1 MMINIF
7 PRLTSPKGFE
17 GRALMQQA
25 LTEYFASECDT
36 EEDVPKFTRD
46 RLELERAF
54 GMTPDQMA
62 GLEVAVL
69 HGALSNTIP
78 TAYWMLVY
86 VFSNPELL
94 EKLRAE
100 ALAVAKETSKSSQGQ
115 RELALDVVRLEE
127 KCPLLF
133 STLRE
138 TQRVISTAVL
148 NRKVMADTVISDG
161 ENSYLLKKGNNLQV
175 AHGVTHNL
183 EDVWGRNVGEFDGER
198 FLRAAGQSSQVKSE
212 DDLVVKPGAYTPF
225 GAGKHI
231 CPGRFFA
238 SGEILGFMVP
248 LILGFDIVDLHG
260 RSIRVPDAATPWITT
275 PLAKPVAGA
284 DLSAR
289 LSRRVG
295 WENVVWKVAG

>member
-1 MMINIF
+1 
-7 PRLTSPKGFE
+7 
-17 GRALMQQA
+17 
-25 LTEYFASECDT
+25 
-36 EEDVPKFTRD
+36 
-46 RLELERAF
+46 
-54 GMTPDQMA
+54 MTPGQMA

-86 VFSNPELL
+86 VFSNQELL
-94 EKLRAE
+94 EKLRTE
-100 ALAVAKETSKSSQGQ
+100 TLAVTKETSDSSHGQ
-115 RELALDVVRLEE
+115 RELTLDVVRLEE

-138 TQRVISTAVL
+138 TQRIISTAVL
-148 NRKVMADTVISDG
+148 NRKVMADTVITDG
-161 ENSYLLKKGNNLQV
+161 TNSYLLKKGNNLQV
-175 AHGVTHNL
+175 AHGVIHTL
-183 EDVWGRNVGEFDGER
+183 EDVWGSNVGEFDSER
-198 FLRAAGQSSQVKSE
+198 FLCAADRSSEVKSE

-248 LILGFDIVDLHG
+248 LILGFDIIDLQG
-260 RSIRVPDAATPWITT
+260 RSIQVPDAATPWITT

-284 DLSAR
+284 DLSVK

-295 WENVVWKVAG
+295 WEDVVWQVSG